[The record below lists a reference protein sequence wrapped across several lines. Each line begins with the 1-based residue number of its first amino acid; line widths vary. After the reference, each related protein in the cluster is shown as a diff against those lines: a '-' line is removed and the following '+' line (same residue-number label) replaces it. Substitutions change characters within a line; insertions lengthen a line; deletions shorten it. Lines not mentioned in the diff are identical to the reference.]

1 MPDNQSYSSEGRVL
15 APLPDFI
22 VPVPREVSRR
32 AWDCAFDLGAEHSGR
47 IGSEALWH
55 AFQAIV
61 TGRDP
66 ELLTWAECSL
76 LLRAH
81 RHLRGTRA

>member
-1 MPDNQSYSSEGRVL
+1 MS
-15 APLPDFI
+15 ATLPDFI
-22 VPVPREVSRR
+22 VPVPPELSRR
-32 AWDCAFDLGAEHSGR
+32 CWECAFDLGAEHSSR
-47 IGSEALWH
+47 IGSGALWH
-55 AFQAIV
+55 AFQSIV
-61 TGRDP
+61 TERDP